1 MSDTLVI
8 RYEGIKQTGSGGSG
22 YGLDSTTLDEITVD
36 GTASFSHTTCTDKS
50 TSNYDTIYIALKAGG
65 NSCTVTLTGG
75 GYFTDSSRST
85 NNGTSMTING
95 GGSVTLYFSDGDY
108 TVSFSNVSSIVEF
121 RAGPTNS
128 VSYGSGATPAVY
140 DSSPDDFTNWTGNIG
155 YWAAAI
161 DMACFCFANSNLYG
175 NISPVLRAWGDRL
188 YLIDISNSN
197 VAGSINDIADCWNLT
212 NFLAENCSSL
222 YGSIDNLNLAELTQL
237 DLDNCNS
244 ISGTFYSLE
253 NSKNSMKYLSLSGIN
268 LSGNSPYTCYN
279 TLTHIGYMINLIYL
293 DLSCLNLNHNGTN
306 TLYALHNL
314 IYLTHLDIHNTS
326 LDNNSQYNT
335 LYWLSTLTSLTYL
348 NLANINV
355 EPRAVYDFYSNL
367 QYTSATGTS
376 TSVTYATGGTS
387 TTRTYATGG
396 TSTSKAFPTG
406 GINYKVCNL
415 GSTIQN
421 TNGTLT
427 LYSYVDK
434 HKVWEYPSESVYNYT
449 GVPGYYYISGVSY
462 LKSYDYSVNSSGYV
476 SKYTNGYTSY
486 LYPAIS
492 TYGLGCATSSANV
505 ITAVSTTS
513 AGFITSVSTTSK
525 NFITS
530 IEAGS
535 ASLDAR
541 LMYRYSR
548 LLELATLV
556 NLTYLN
562 LDGIIGLYCEST
574 SDQNNSLYQLRTL
587 TKLTYLNLANIKDF
601 PEASVYQNILYLA
614 TLTNLTYLNLA
625 NSVVNNNS
633 TLDGIKELIN
643 LTYLNLAYTSTLAST
658 SANVLSAL
666 ANMTSMTYLNLE
678 GQTTLYSDSTTN
690 NISYLTSLTN
700 LEYLNLSHTSAYGG
714 AATFNN
720 FASLEIFKY
729 NDSNITGSWV
739 KAA

>member
-50 TSNYDTIYIALKAGG
+50 TTNYDTIYIALKAGG

-108 TVSFSNVSSIVEF
+108 TVSFSNISSIVEF

-222 YGSIDNLNLAELTQL
+222 YGSIDNLNLTELTQL

-244 ISGTFYSLE
+244 ISGTFYALE

-396 TSTSKAFPTG
+396 TSTSKAFTTG
-406 GINYKVCNL
+406 SINYTVCNL
-415 GSTIQN
+415 GSAWNQDNSYNCRMTGEGRFQ
-421 TNGTLT
+421 
-427 LYSYVDK
+427 YSRAGSGYYTALPCYTHHDNYTQ
-434 HKVWEYPSESVYNYT
+434 YPSLDS
-449 GVPGYYYISGVSY
+449 SGRATSIY
-462 LKSYDYSVNSSGYV
+462 NSSWTY
-476 SKYTNGYTSY
+476 
-486 LYPAIS
+486 YPAIS

-666 ANMTSMTYLNLE
+666 TNMTSMTYLNLE
-678 GQTTLYSDSTTN
+678 GQTTLYNDSTTN
-690 NISYLTSLTN
+690 NISYLTSLTS

-729 NDSNITGSWV
+729 NDSNITGSWS